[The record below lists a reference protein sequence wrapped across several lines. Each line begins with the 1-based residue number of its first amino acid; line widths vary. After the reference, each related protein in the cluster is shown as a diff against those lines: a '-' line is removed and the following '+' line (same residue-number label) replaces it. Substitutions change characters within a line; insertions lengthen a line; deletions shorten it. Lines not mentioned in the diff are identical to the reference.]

1 MTIRHYAA
9 ALLSCLFAGAA
20 HCAAIIGSSS
30 GSFLDLSSCDN
41 AGASRDC
48 RIAGTSYGPSTQ
60 VQWGSQSIIQ
70 DFYKP
75 STLTSVALAFN
86 TQTDVLG
93 LAIGRLDWYNSATLR
108 VDTSLDAFGVNWI
121 LGVHFIEP
129 SGPDPSGGELFNL
142 SVHNTLNPAADRAS
156 GLGLTDLANL
166 ASSFSLYGVT
176 VGNLRYQ
183 VVDGAGTGSSSF
195 LNNVWYNDENNL
207 SSLLILADIR
217 ADAGPAS
224 RVPEPGTC
232 AMLAMGF
239 GAIALVRRRRERR
252 S

>member
-1 MTIRHYAA
+1 MTTRHFLA

-20 HCAAIIGSSS
+20 HCAAIIGTSS

-41 AGASRDC
+41 LGSSRDC
-48 RIAGTSYGPSTQ
+48 RIVGTSYGPNTQ

-70 DFYKP
+70 NFDHP

-108 VDTSLDAFGVNWI
+108 VDASLDTFGINWM
-121 LGVHFIEP
+121 LGVHFTAP

-142 SVHNTLNPAADRAS
+142 SVRNTLNPADDRVS
-156 GLGLTDLANL
+156 GLGLTDLSNL

-217 ADAGPAS
+217 ANAGPVS

-232 AMLAMGF
+232 AMLAMGLA
-239 GAIALVRRRRERR
+239 GIAFVRRRRERQ

>member
-1 MTIRHYAA
+1 MTIRHFAA
-9 ALLSCLFAGAA
+9 ALLSSLFAGAA
-20 HCAAIIGSSS
+20 HCAAIIGSAS

-48 RIAGTSYGPSTQ
+48 RIVGTSYGANTQ

-70 DFYKP
+70 DFYNP

-108 VDTSLDAFGVNWI
+108 VDGSLDALGVNWN
-121 LGVHFIEP
+121 LGVHFTKP
-129 SGPDPSGGELFNL
+129 SGPDPSGRGLFNL
-142 SVHNTLNPAADRAS
+142 SVRNTLNPAADRAS

-176 VGNLRYQ
+176 VSNLHYE

-217 ADAGPAS
+217 ANAGPVS
-224 RVPEPGTC
+224 PVPEPGTC
-232 AMLAMGF
+232 AILAMGLA
-239 GAIALVRRRRERR
+239 GIALVRRRRERR

>member
-1 MTIRHYAA
+1 MTIRHFAA
-9 ALLSCLFAGAA
+9 ALLSSLFAGAA
-20 HCAAIIGSSS
+20 HCAAIIGSAS

-48 RIAGTSYGPSTQ
+48 RIVGTSYGANTQ

-70 DFYKP
+70 DFYNP
-75 STLTSVALAFN
+75 STLTSVALVFN

-108 VDTSLDAFGVNWI
+108 VDGSLDALGVNWN
-121 LGVHFIEP
+121 LGVHFIKP
-129 SGPDPSGGELFNL
+129 SGPDPSGRGLFNL
-142 SVHNTLNPAADRAS
+142 SVRNTLNPAADQAS

-166 ASSFSLYGVT
+166 AGSFSLYGVT
-176 VGNLRYQ
+176 VSNLHYE

-217 ADAGPAS
+217 ANAGPVS
-224 RVPEPGTC
+224 PVPEPGTC
-232 AMLAMGF
+232 AILAMGLA
-239 GAIALVRRRRERR
+239 GIALVRRRRERR